1 MGYLSVLMVAG
12 APRQINPLASRQ
24 RRMLLNLIRSRPGS
38 SVTELMVHVP
48 FQWGSMS
55 YHLRRLTEAGL
66 IRTVDDPTDGRRKR
80 IYPVLEGE
88 VVMPEPAPRTP
99 DVRGLSLEVARAVA
113 ARPGVSFLELAGA
126 IPTSPRNIHYHLRRL
141 IDHQLVTSGSVN
153 RYRDLRPTQR
163 LLDLLGPDGSK

>member
-1 MGYLSVLMVAG
+1 MVVG
-12 APRQINPLASRQ
+12 APRELNPLASRQ

-66 IRTVDDPTDGRRKR
+66 IQTIDDPTDGRRKR
-80 IYPVLEGE
+80 IYPVLEGQ
-88 VVMPEPAPRTP
+88 VTIRDPEPRKPE
-99 DVRGLSLEVARAVA
+99 VKGLSLQVARAIVD
-113 ARPGVSFLELAGA
+113 RPGLSFLELTGL
-126 IPTSPRNIHYHLRRL
+126 ITTSPRNIHYHLRRL

-153 RYRDLRPTQR
+153 RYRDLQPTQR
-163 LLDLLGPDGSK
+163 LLDLLGADGSK